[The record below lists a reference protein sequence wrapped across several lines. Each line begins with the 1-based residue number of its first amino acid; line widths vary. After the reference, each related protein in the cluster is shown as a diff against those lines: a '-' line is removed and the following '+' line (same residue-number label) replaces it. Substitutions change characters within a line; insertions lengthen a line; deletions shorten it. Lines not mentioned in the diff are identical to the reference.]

1 MKKQDLTKLEELYK
15 KIPDIEC
22 KGLCHQG
29 CTIIPAE
36 EIEIKKARKR
46 LSFNPFRISK
56 KNIETAAQTGKVPS
70 CGALKNNRCTIH
82 SIRPAIC
89 RLYGVAEGLECP
101 FGCEPKKQKLSRQE
115 AYSIIRELRDI

>member
-1 MKKQDLTKLEELYK
+1 MKKKQLEKLEQIYK
-15 KIPDIEC
+15 KIPTVEC

-46 LSFNPFRISK
+46 LGYNPFRIST
-56 KNIETAAQTGKVPS
+56 KNIEDAGKTGKVPS

-89 RLYGVAEGLECP
+89 RLYGAAEGLECP
-101 FGCEPKKQKLSRQE
+101 FGCKPKQQELSRQE
-115 AYSIIRELRDI
+115 AYSLIRELRDI

>member
-1 MKKQDLTKLEELYK
+1 MKKQDLSKLEELYK
-15 KIPDIEC
+15 KIPEIDC

-36 EIEIKKARKR
+36 EIEIKKARKK
-46 LSFNPFRISK
+46 LSYNPFRIST
-56 KNIETAAQTGKVPS
+56 KNIEEAKSTGKVPS

-115 AYSIIRELRDI
+115 AYSIIRELRNI